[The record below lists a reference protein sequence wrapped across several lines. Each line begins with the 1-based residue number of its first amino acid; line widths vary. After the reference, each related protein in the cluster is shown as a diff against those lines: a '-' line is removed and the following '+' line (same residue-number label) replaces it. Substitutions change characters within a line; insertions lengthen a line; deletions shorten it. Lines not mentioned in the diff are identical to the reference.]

1 MDQRIVRWTHASV
14 AKYIKAAIG
23 NQAETL
29 CEGLEE
35 RTQDFHNAAQRI
47 EIRFNGPYFKKR
59 QGLTEVTCSVNA
71 LVTSQMG
78 DKQNVYIHNDL
89 LGLLASAIDDGI
101 PLFQIGSAADSGTQ
115 IGCFGVLSDVK
126 VFHFGQLDPVSR
138 LRQGLV
144 TAALYLE
151 L

>member
-1 MDQRIVRWTHASV
+1 MDQRLVRWTHASV
-14 AKYIKAAIG
+14 AKYVKDAVG
-23 NQAETL
+23 SQAETL

-35 RTQDFHNAAQRI
+35 RTQDFHSAAQRV

-59 QGLTEVTCSVNA
+59 QGMTEVACSVNA

-78 DKQNVYIHNDL
+78 DKQNVYAHNDL
-89 LGLLASAIDDGI
+89 LGLLASAIEDGI
-101 PLFQIGSAADSGTQ
+101 PLFQTGSAADSGIQ
-115 IGCFGVLSDVK
+115 IGCFAVLSEVK

-138 LRQGLV
+138 IRQGLV